1 MTLSILIPAYNPG
14 KWLRGI
20 LDSLKAQIERH
31 PDVEIIIVDDGSTE
45 DLAWVVDYPK
55 VRYIR
60 QANGREANARNALLR
75 EAAGEF
81 IQFIDADDE
90 IYPNCLDVVFDNIE
104 HGYDFVT
111 YEFETDHD
119 RKRSYHNYG
128 QLMVNCAMWGYTLRK
143 MLTEGQWFDETL
155 PKGCDVDF
163 LRRVLREDARH
174 KHDDRVFYNYR
185 FDGNTNSICHRLL
198 RGESV

>member
-20 LDSLKAQIERH
+20 LDSLKDQIERH

-90 IYPNCLDVVFDNIE
+90 IYSNCLDVIFDNIE
-104 HGYDFVT
+104 QGYDFVT

>member
-20 LDSLKAQIERH
+20 LDSLKDQIERH

-45 DLAWVVDYPK
+45 DLTWVADYPK

-75 EAAGEF
+75 EATGEF

-90 IYPNCLDVVFDNIE
+90 IYSNCLDVIFDNIE
-104 HGYDFVT
+104 QGYDFVT